1 MTMDKQAE
9 KKIELAKKILDL
21 EDADMLRSVDE
32 LVNGGPF
39 KLSKAE
45 LKEVKAIRD
54 RHLKGG
60 GSSDSWLNVKKRMQT
75 LVSDRKRK

>member
-1 MTMDKQAE
+1 MGKQAE

-45 LKEVKAIRD
+45 LEEVKAIRD
-54 RHLKGG
+54 QHLKGK
-60 GSSDSWLNVKKRMQT
+60 GSSDSWPNVKKRMQA
-75 LVSDRKRK
+75 LVSDRKKK